1 MEMKLISLHINHLMR
16 THDCVVVPG
25 IGAFLA
31 FRRPARFDA
40 GTLTIYPAVR
50 EICFNA
56 SITHND
62 GVLAASVA
70 RREGIDYSEA
80 VRIIEEEA
88 AEMKRTLLGSP
99 VKVGDLGTLSSTP
112 EGHLRFSPRSPEADE
127 RSLGFAPVALRTVME
142 KPVEMPEEPEY
153 IVRKRGYWYL
163 PIPKTAT
170 KVAASL
176 LLMAAVAISFLLPR
190 DAGKPVPDKASVVPV
205 CPVGIPVKKTET
217 VKNVV
222 EEEPQQPQIQPQP
235 KAYLI
240 VATFRSED
248 QARRYIESSGDTG
261 LELVPGGSVFRV
273 SAAKAETAVELRS
286 TLNSREFQT
295 RFPEAWIWVAPQTR

>member
-31 FRRPARFDA
+31 FRRPAHFDA

-88 AEMKRTLLGSP
+88 AGMKRTLLSSP

-112 EGHLRFSPRSPEADE
+112 EGHLRFSPRSPEAGE
-127 RSLGFAPVALRTVME
+127 RGLGFAPVALRTVTEM
-142 KPVEMPEEPEY
+142 PVEVAEEPEY
-153 IVRKRGYWYL
+153 MVRKRGYWYL

-176 LLMAAVAISFLLPR
+176 LLMAAIAISFLLPR
-190 DAGKPVPDKASVVPV
+190 DAGKQVPDKASVVPV
-205 CPVGIPVKKTET
+205 CHVGFPVKKTET

-273 SAAKAETAVELRS
+273 SAAKAETAIELRS